1 MTGTRPTPATHPASA
16 ARLPRAVVVIGLVS
30 LLNDFASEMVT
41 PLIPLL
47 LATVLAAGPVALGL
61 VEGVADATTNL
72 LKLWAGRHSDRRGRR
87 RKPYVVAG
95 YLLSNLVRP
104 LLGLSGSWLTVLGIR
119 VTDRIG
125 KGLRTAPRDAMLADV
140 TPDGMAGRAY
150 GLTRG
155 LDHAGAVLGALAA
168 AAIVHW
174 GTDRLDLV
182 IALSAIPGLLA
193 VLLISLGIHEPA
205 RQAPPA
211 AQLPPLRWQTLNPI
225 TRNYLVA
232 IGIFALGRI
241 PETFLLLRGHELGMT
256 VVELLLLWAAMHVVK
271 ATVSGQAGQQTD
283 RVGRRPL
290 ILTGWMVYAI
300 TLFSLAFVIQPLM
313 LWAWSLALGFYF
325 GLTEGAERALVRDLA
340 VPAERGTAFGWFHML
355 VGTAA
360 IPAGLLLGG
369 LWATYGVKTAFLVS
383 SGLAVLATA
392 GFWQWVEIKPPTGS
406 PKS

>member
-1 MTGTRPTPATHPASA
+1 MNPSNKP
-16 ARLPRAVVVIGLVS
+16 ARLPRTVVVIGLVS
-30 LLNDFASEMVT
+30 LLNDFASEMVV

-61 VEGVADATTNL
+61 IEGVADTVSNL
-72 LKLWAGRHSDRRGRR
+72 LKLWAGRHSDLYERR

-104 LLGLSGSWLTVLGIR
+104 LIGISGSWLTVLTIR

-125 KGLRTAPRDAMLADV
+125 KGVRTAPRDALVSDAID
-140 TPDGMAGRAY
+140 DNNAGHAY
-150 GLTRG
+150 GFTRA

-168 AAIVHW
+168 AGIVYW
-174 GTDRLDLV
+174 GTPRLDVV

-193 VLLISLGIHEPA
+193 VSLVVFGIKETA
-205 RQAPPA
+205 RANGVNAERAP
-211 AQLPPLRWQTLNPI
+211 LSWSRLSPI
-225 TRNYLVA
+225 TRRYLAVLA
-232 IGIFALGRI
+232 FFTLGKI
-241 PETFLLLRGHELGMT
+241 PETFLLLRGHELGMP

-283 RVGRRPL
+283 RIGRRPL

-300 TLFSLAFVIQPLM
+300 TLFALAFVIQPLM

-369 LWATYGVKTAFLVS
+369 LWAIYGVKTAFLVS
-383 SGLAVLATA
+383 SGLAFLATA
-392 GFWQWVEIKPPTGS
+392 GFWRWVQINPQNS
-406 PKS
+406 SHRN

>member
-1 MTGTRPTPATHPASA
+1 MNPSNKP
-16 ARLPRAVVVIGLVS
+16 ARLSRTVVIIGVVS
-30 LLNDFASEMVT
+30 LLNDFASEMVV

-47 LATVLAAGPVALGL
+47 LATVLTAGPVALGL
-61 VEGVADATTNL
+61 IEGMADTVSNL
-72 LKLWAGRHSDRRGRR
+72 LKLWAGRHSDLYGRR

-104 LLGLSGSWLTVLGIR
+104 LIGFSGSWLTVLTIR

-125 KGLRTAPRDAMLADV
+125 KGVRTAPRDALVSDAID
-140 TPDGMAGRAY
+140 DGNAGHAY
-150 GLTRG
+150 GFTRA
-155 LDHAGAVLGALAA
+155 LDHVGAVLGALAA
-168 AAIVHW
+168 AGIVYW
-174 GTDRLDLV
+174 GTQRLDVV

-193 VLLISLGIHEPA
+193 VSLVVFGIKESPRTDKISAE
-205 RQAPPA
+205 RAP
-211 AQLPPLRWQTLNPI
+211 LSWSRLSPI
-225 TRNYLVA
+225 TRRYLAVLA
-232 IGIFALGRI
+232 FFTLGKI
-241 PETFLLLRGHELGMT
+241 PETFLLLRGHELGMP

-300 TLFSLAFVIQPLM
+300 TLFALAFVTQPLM

-369 LWATYGVKTAFLVS
+369 LWVTYGVKTAFLVS
-383 SGLAVLATA
+383 ALLATLA
-392 GFWQWVEIKPPTGS
+392 TTGFWRLVRP
-406 PKS
+406 

>member
-1 MTGTRPTPATHPASA
+1 MTGTRPAPATRPASA

-47 LATVLAAGPVALGL
+47 LATVLAAGPLALGL

-72 LKLWAGRHSDRRGRR
+72 LKLWAGRHSDRHGRR

-140 TPDGMAGRAY
+140 TPDGVAGRAY

-168 AAIVHW
+168 AAVVHW

-182 IALSAIPGLLA
+182 IAFSAIPGLLA
-193 VLLISLGIHEPA
+193 VLLISFGIHEPA

-211 AQLPPLRWQTLNPI
+211 SQLPPLRWQTLNPVA
-225 TRNYLVA
+225 RNYLVA

-241 PETFLLLRGHELGMT
+241 PETFLLLRGHELGMS
-256 VVELLLLWAAMHVVK
+256 VVALLLLWAAAHTVK
-271 ATVSGQAGQQTD
+271 VAIAEAAGRLAD
-283 RVGRRPL
+283 RRGRRPV
-290 ILTGWMVYAI
+290 ILAGYGVYVLA
-300 TLFSLAFVIQPLM
+300 LAGLAFTDSVPHLWLLSLM
-313 LWAWSLALGFYF
+313 LGLHF
-325 GLTEGAERALVRDLA
+325 GITEGAERALVRDLA
-340 VPAERGTAFGWFHML
+340 PPAERGTAFGWFHML
-355 VGTAA
+355 VGLAA

-369 LWATYGVKTAFLVS
+369 LWSLYGAGAAFLASAGVTL
-383 SGLAVLATA
+383 GATLL
-392 GFWQWVEIKPPTGS
+392 FWWRVR
-406 PKS
+406 